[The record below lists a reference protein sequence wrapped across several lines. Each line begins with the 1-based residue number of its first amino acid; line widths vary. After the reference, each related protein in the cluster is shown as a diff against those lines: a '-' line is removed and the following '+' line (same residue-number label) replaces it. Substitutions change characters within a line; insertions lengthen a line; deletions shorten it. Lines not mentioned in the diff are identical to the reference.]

1 MKLTLNKLTRLAF
14 VAGFALTASHIALAD
29 QIFSA
34 GVLGS
39 TQYYQSV
46 DYQGDQLGNQAP
58 MFTDTFNFG
67 ISSSMPNL
75 SLSVTNQSSS
85 NTSPTDSASGSQGDG
100 LALLI
105 ATKDIS
111 LYSVSLVKVGVSG
124 PLFSWTQTGA
134 APTFSAGNLSQTVHS
149 LIAGNYELLIT
160 GTPSGVSN
168 TVDPDLGLFTGFNGG
183 TYSVAMNAVAVTP
196 VPEPESYALMLAGLG
211 LVAFAARR
219 NNVG

>member
-14 VAGFALTASHIALAD
+14 VAGFALTASRIALAD

-34 GVLGS
+34 GVLGR

-85 NTSPTDSASGSQGDG
+85 NFSNDTSAFGDG
-100 LALLI
+100 IAVTI

-111 LYSVSLVKVGVSG
+111 LYSVSLIKVGVAG

-168 TVDPDLGLFTGFNGG
+168 TVDPDLGSFTGFNGG